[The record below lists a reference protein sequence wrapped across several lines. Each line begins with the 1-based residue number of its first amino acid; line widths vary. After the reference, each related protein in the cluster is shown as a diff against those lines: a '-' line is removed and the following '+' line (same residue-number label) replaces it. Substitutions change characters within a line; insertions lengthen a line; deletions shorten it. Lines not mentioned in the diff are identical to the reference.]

1 MNRFCKSTFSLLLAT
16 LLLFSA
22 AGISFGMVL
31 QSTHAY
37 AVGPSVETPAPAPD
51 EEDQQE
57 TSGQDEQEKP
67 QETEQPE
74 EQPPASTWSP
84 QDQKINIMGEEK
96 DPEKK
101 DEIQKEEGV
110 DLTIDSSENMEQ
122 DDLSQ
127 VDTSKREDAEDDS
140 SIPRELTGSIIKATF
155 NGKNLQNNVVDQ
167 QSGPLVLTISIMEIT
182 ETQFKTFEESKNI
195 EFDAGVIF
203 TPADGSEFFIPNI
216 SKIKKQDTGISFEIA
231 VDAQYNGTS
240 DTKSVPF
247 TLTFT
252 KSDQTKSVFS
262 KKYSINPEVSSNER
276 VMISSVIFK
285 DQDDNILS
293 KVTPGTR
300 GRLTVIVKDTRI
312 NSEEEFE
319 KFKPKMK
326 PKINADAF
334 SCHSQVDS
342 DKDIKLAGPIY
353 SDGIEYEIIFRDVTY
368 KGQNN
373 YLILELNYNGLYYID
388 YPLDRYDLYEPAPDD
403 DNSNNNYPDDD
414 DDHDSSSSKPDIP
427 PPTPNIIVSTYD
439 YGGGNVTAAG
449 NFTLT
454 MTLMNTSKRVNVD
467 NVVMK
472 LSVPEAFTLTSS
484 SNTFYIERI
493 AKRSSVE
500 RTVNLSVKPNADAI
514 SHPIKVSFTY
524 ESVINDE
531 RKQFSAE
538 QDISIPV
545 SQLDRFSLNPVEMP
559 SEIYVGE
566 DSSIEATFVNKG
578 KSTVYNVTAEITG
591 NLSQPGQRQFIGN
604 VESGKEESADFLIGA
619 LEAGT
624 ISGEVVISYEDANM
638 NVNELRSPFTTTAVS
653 FEMPAPDPGLDVMN
667 PDDIGEAPPEPWY
680 QKIPAWGWTTGG
692 VTAIILLSF
701 AAKAMRRH
709 RELKLLEDSDEDF

>member
-96 DPEKK
+96 TSEKK
-101 DEIQKEEGV
+101 ETTPESEQNTQEDDEVEGG
-110 DLTIDSSENMEQ
+110 ENILEQ
-122 DDLSQ
+122 D
-127 VDTSKREDAEDDS
+127 TSSDPVQQPFEFLPANRRMTISDVQFGEKDIAS
-140 SIPRELTGSIIKATF
+140 LPVS
-155 NGKNLQNNVVDQ
+155 Q
-167 QSGPLVLTISIMEIT
+167 QSGTLYFEFFLKDVSEDDLKPYLDGATLRVSDNIFTSYSGNSEMEIELKFLEKADGGNKWSAT
-182 ETQFKTFEESKNI
+182 STSDVQFNNSASTF
-195 EFDAGVIF
+195 AIF
-203 TPADGSEFFIPNI
+203 TI
-216 SKIKKQDTGISFEIA
+216 
-231 VDAQYNGTS
+231 
-240 DTKSVPF
+240 
-247 TLTFT
+247 TFT
-252 KSDQTKSVFS
+252 DNDGNSA
-262 KKYSINPEVSSNER
+262 EVSSQSYRVSNGSER
-276 VMISSVIFK
+276 AMISSVIFK
-285 DQDDNILS
+285 NQNGDMLS

-300 GRLTVIVKDTRI
+300 GKLTVIVRDTRI
-312 NSEEEFE
+312 YDEAKFEELH
-319 KFKPKMK
+319 PKMY
-326 PKINADAF
+326 PKINVDAF
-334 SCHSQVDS
+334 SCHSTIDPN
-342 DKDIKLAGPIY
+342 KDIVFDSSLSG
-353 SDGIEYEIIFRDVTY
+353 GGVEYTITFSDVTY
-368 KGQNN
+368 RGRNN
-373 YLILELNYNGLYYID
+373 YLILELNYMGLDYID

-403 DNSNNNYPDDD
+403 NNNNNNYPDDD
-414 DDHDSSSSKPDIP
+414 DDHNSSSSKPDIP

>member
-96 DPEKK
+96 TPEKK
-101 DEIQKEEGV
+101 ETIPESEQNTQEDDEVEGG
-110 DLTIDSSENMEQ
+110 ENILEQ
-122 DDLSQ
+122 D
-127 VDTSKREDAEDDS
+127 TSSDPVQQPFEFLPANRRMTISDVQFGEKDIAS
-140 SIPRELTGSIIKATF
+140 LPVS
-155 NGKNLQNNVVDQ
+155 Q
-167 QSGPLVLTISIMEIT
+167 QSGTLYFEFFLKDVSEDDLKPYLDGATLRVSDNIFTSYSGNSEMEIELKFLEKADGGNKWSAT
-182 ETQFKTFEESKNI
+182 STSDVQFNNSASTF
-195 EFDAGVIF
+195 AIF
-203 TPADGSEFFIPNI
+203 TI
-216 SKIKKQDTGISFEIA
+216 
-231 VDAQYNGTS
+231 
-240 DTKSVPF
+240 
-247 TLTFT
+247 TFT
-252 KSDQTKSVFS
+252 DNDGNSA
-262 KKYSINPEVSSNER
+262 EVSSQSYRVSNGSER
-276 VMISSVIFK
+276 AMISSVIFK
-285 DQDDNILS
+285 NQNGDMLS

-300 GRLTVIVKDTRI
+300 GKLTVIVRDTRI
-312 NSEEEFE
+312 YDEAKFEELH
-319 KFKPKMK
+319 PKMY
-326 PKINADAF
+326 PKINVDAF
-334 SCHSQVDS
+334 SCHSTIDPN
-342 DKDIKLAGPIY
+342 KDIVFDSSLSG
-353 SDGIEYEIIFRDVTY
+353 GGVEYTITFSDVTY
-368 KGQNN
+368 RGRNN
-373 YLILELNYNGLYYID
+373 YLILELNYMGLDYID

-403 DNSNNNYPDDD
+403 NNNNNNYPDDD
-414 DDHDSSSSKPDIP
+414 DDHNSSSSKPDIP
-427 PPTPNIIVSTYD
+427 PPTPNIIVSTCD

-449 NFTLT
+449 NFTLS

-472 LSVPEAFTLTSS
+472 LGVPEAFTLTSS

-680 QKIPAWGWTTGG
+680 QKIPVWGWTAGG

>member
-37 AVGPSVETPAPAPD
+37 AVGPSVETSAPTPGG
-51 EEDQQE
+51 E
-57 TSGQDEQEKP
+57 GQREVPEQGEAEK
-67 QETEQPE
+67 
-74 EQPPASTWSP
+74 A
-84 QDQKINIMGEEK
+84 
-96 DPEKK
+96 PEKK
-101 DEIQKEEGV
+101 ETIPESEENTQENDEEQEEMQNS
-110 DLTIDSSENMEQ
+110 TSSIN
-122 DDLSQ
+122 D
-127 VDTSKREDAEDDS
+127 REDSNKNTNEDVIS
-140 SIPRELTGSIIKATF
+140 NLTGSVKGVRLGEIDLIQNIAHGGEEGILELDLEITAKELE
-155 NGKNLQNNVVDQ
+155 KLQNYK
-167 QSGPLVLTISIMEIT
+167 PE
-182 ETQFKTFEESKNI
+182 
-195 EFDAGVIF
+195 
-203 TPADGSEFFIPNI
+203 NI
-216 SKIKKQDTGISFEIA
+216 SFFDHNFMDVNHPNQPVDIESSSFVPENGSIVFTITTKQPITYSALSDKIRFNLI
-231 VDAQYNGTS
+231 
-240 DTKSVPF
+240 
-247 TLTFT
+247 L
-252 KSDQTKSVFS
+252 
-262 KKYSINPEVSSNER
+262 SNEHEKKLLIPFSR
-276 VMISSVIFK
+276 TIRTQAASENYEIKSAIFVRNSDDSIISRI
-285 DQDDNILS
+285 
-293 KVTPGTR
+293 TR
-300 GRLTVIVKDTRI
+300 GRYDKLIVTIYDYALTLDKFNEIRNHIYINI
-312 NSEEEFE
+312 NSDVF
-319 KFKPKMK
+319 
-326 PKINADAF
+326 D
-334 SCHSQVDS
+334 VD
-342 DKDIKLAGPIY
+342 L
-353 SDGIEYEIIFRDVTY
+353 
-368 KGQNN
+368 NN
-373 YLILELNYNGLYYID
+373 ISLGEDETELNGGGVAYDLIFENIYYSGKDNNLQLIID
-388 YPLDRYDLYEPAPDD
+388 YGDMNFTKRRLVHTLSQCEIYEPEPDD
-403 DNSNNNYPDDD
+403 NDNYPDDD

-653 FEMPAPDPGLDVMN
+653 FEMPAPNPGLDVMN

>member
-96 DPEKK
+96 TSEKK
-101 DEIQKEEGV
+101 ETTPESEQNTQEDDEVEGG
-110 DLTIDSSENMEQ
+110 ENILEQ
-122 DDLSQ
+122 D
-127 VDTSKREDAEDDS
+127 TSSDPVQQPFEFLPANRRMTISDVQFGEKDIAS
-140 SIPRELTGSIIKATF
+140 LPVS
-155 NGKNLQNNVVDQ
+155 Q
-167 QSGPLVLTISIMEIT
+167 QSGTLYFEFFLKDVSEDDLKPYLDGATLRVSDNIFTSYSGNSEMEIELKFLEKADGGNKWSAT
-182 ETQFKTFEESKNI
+182 STSDVQFNNSASTF
-195 EFDAGVIF
+195 AIF
-203 TPADGSEFFIPNI
+203 TI
-216 SKIKKQDTGISFEIA
+216 
-231 VDAQYNGTS
+231 
-240 DTKSVPF
+240 
-247 TLTFT
+247 TFT
-252 KSDQTKSVFS
+252 DNDGNSA
-262 KKYSINPEVSSNER
+262 EVSSQSYRVSNGSER
-276 VMISSVIFK
+276 AMISSVIFK
-285 DQDDNILS
+285 NQNGDMLS

-300 GRLTVIVKDTRI
+300 GKLTVIVRDTRI
-312 NSEEEFE
+312 YDEAKFEELH
-319 KFKPKMK
+319 PKMY
-326 PKINADAF
+326 PKINVDAF
-334 SCHSQVDS
+334 SCHSTIDPN
-342 DKDIKLAGPIY
+342 KDIVFDSSLSG
-353 SDGIEYEIIFRDVTY
+353 GGVEYTITFSDVTY
-368 KGQNN
+368 RGRNN
-373 YLILELNYNGLYYID
+373 YLILELNYMGLDYID

-403 DNSNNNYPDDD
+403 NNNNNNYPDDD
-414 DDHDSSSSKPDIP
+414 DDHNSSSSKPDIP

-680 QKIPAWGWTTGG
+680 QKIPVWGWTTGG

>member
-96 DPEKK
+96 TSEKK
-101 DEIQKEEGV
+101 ETTPESEQNTQEDDEVEGG
-110 DLTIDSSENMEQ
+110 ENILEQ
-122 DDLSQ
+122 D
-127 VDTSKREDAEDDS
+127 TSSDPVQQPFEFLPANRRMTISDVQFGEKDIAS
-140 SIPRELTGSIIKATF
+140 LPVS
-155 NGKNLQNNVVDQ
+155 Q
-167 QSGPLVLTISIMEIT
+167 QSGTLYFEFFLKDVSEDDLKPYLDGATLRVSDNIFTSYSGNSEMEIELKFLEKADGGNKWSAT
-182 ETQFKTFEESKNI
+182 STSDVQFNNSASTF
-195 EFDAGVIF
+195 AIF
-203 TPADGSEFFIPNI
+203 TI
-216 SKIKKQDTGISFEIA
+216 
-231 VDAQYNGTS
+231 
-240 DTKSVPF
+240 
-247 TLTFT
+247 TFT
-252 KSDQTKSVFS
+252 DNDGNSA
-262 KKYSINPEVSSNER
+262 EVSSQSYRVSNGSER
-276 VMISSVIFK
+276 AMISSVIFK
-285 DQDDNILS
+285 NQNGDMLS

-300 GRLTVIVKDTRI
+300 GKLTVIVRDTRI
-312 NSEEEFE
+312 YDEAKFEELH
-319 KFKPKMK
+319 PKMY
-326 PKINADAF
+326 PKINVDAF
-334 SCHSQVDS
+334 SCHSTIDPN
-342 DKDIKLAGPIY
+342 KDIVFDSSLSG
-353 SDGIEYEIIFRDVTY
+353 GGVEYTITFSDVTY
-368 KGQNN
+368 RGRNN
-373 YLILELNYNGLYYID
+373 YLILELNYMGLDYID

-403 DNSNNNYPDDD
+403 NNNNNNYPDDD
-414 DDHDSSSSKPDIP
+414 DDHNSSSSKPDIP

-449 NFTLT
+449 NFTLS

-680 QKIPAWGWTTGG
+680 QKIPVWGWTTGG

>member
-1 MNRFCKSTFSLLLAT
+1 
-16 LLLFSA
+16 
-22 AGISFGMVL
+22 
-31 QSTHAY
+31 
-37 AVGPSVETPAPAPD
+37 
-51 EEDQQE
+51 
-57 TSGQDEQEKP
+57 
-67 QETEQPE
+67 
-74 EQPPASTWSP
+74 
-84 QDQKINIMGEEK
+84 MGEEK
-96 DPEKK
+96 TPEKK
-101 DEIQKEEGV
+101 ETIPESEQNTQEDDEVEGG
-110 DLTIDSSENMEQ
+110 ENILEQ
-122 DDLSQ
+122 D
-127 VDTSKREDAEDDS
+127 TSSDPVQQPFEFLPANRRMTISDVQFGEKDIAS
-140 SIPRELTGSIIKATF
+140 LPVS
-155 NGKNLQNNVVDQ
+155 Q
-167 QSGPLVLTISIMEIT
+167 QSGTLYFEFFLKDVSEDDLKPYLNGATLRVSDNIFTSYSGNSEMEIELKFLEKADGGNKWSAT
-182 ETQFKTFEESKNI
+182 STSDVQFNNSASTF
-195 EFDAGVIF
+195 AIF
-203 TPADGSEFFIPNI
+203 TI
-216 SKIKKQDTGISFEIA
+216 
-231 VDAQYNGTS
+231 
-240 DTKSVPF
+240 
-247 TLTFT
+247 TFT
-252 KSDQTKSVFS
+252 DNDGNSA
-262 KKYSINPEVSSNER
+262 EVSSQSYRVSNGSER
-276 VMISSVIFK
+276 AMISSVIFK
-285 DQDDNILS
+285 NQNGDMLS

-300 GRLTVIVKDTRI
+300 GKLTVIVRDTRI
-312 NSEEEFE
+312 YDEAKFEELH
-319 KFKPKMK
+319 PKMY
-326 PKINADAF
+326 PKINVDAF
-334 SCHSQVDS
+334 SCHSTIDPN
-342 DKDIKLAGPIY
+342 KDIVFDSSLSG
-353 SDGIEYEIIFRDVTY
+353 GGVEYTITFSDVTY
-368 KGQNN
+368 RGRNN
-373 YLILELNYNGLYYID
+373 YLILELNYMGLDYID

-403 DNSNNNYPDDD
+403 NNNNNNYPDDD
-414 DDHDSSSSKPDIP
+414 DDHNSSSSKPDIP

-449 NFTLT
+449 NFTLS

-472 LSVPEAFTLTSS
+472 LGVPEAFTLTSS

-680 QKIPAWGWTTGG
+680 QKIPVWGWTTGG

>member
-96 DPEKK
+96 TSEKEDDPGK
-101 DEIQKEEGV
+101 EISEENQEREENFA
-110 DLTIDSSENMEQ
+110 DSSLGNKELQGEFYGISFRDSDITAKPITKGDGKLAFTVFIEKMSKNEFASYSTYTLECERLFIPSTDPSN
-122 DDLSQ
+122 DDLSLSLKIDQ
-127 VDTSKREDAEDDS
+127 NKIEEENNGITIPISVDATSDMTPPYEVTFKLILSNETSTAILSRP
-140 SIPRELTGSIIKATF
+140 IRLYTGS
-155 NGKNLQNNVVDQ
+155 
-167 QSGPLVLTISIMEIT
+167 
-182 ETQFKTFEESKNI
+182 
-195 EFDAGVIF
+195 
-203 TPADGSEFFIPNI
+203 AD
-216 SKIKKQDTGISFEIA
+216 
-231 VDAQYNGTS
+231 
-240 DTKSVPF
+240 
-247 TLTFT
+247 
-252 KSDQTKSVFS
+252 
-262 KKYSINPEVSSNER
+262 ER
-276 VMISSVIFK
+276 VIISSAIFK
-285 DQDDNILS
+285 DSNNNIISRVTRGIKNQLIVTIQDYRIKDYEEYERLNLEEKLAIEINTDVFQYSNLSGENPRVSHSRDFPNGGVEYTLKFSNVRYTGENNIL
-293 KVTPGTR
+293 V
-300 GRLTVIVKDTRI
+300 
-312 NSEEEFE
+312 
-319 KFKPKMK
+319 
-326 PKINADAF
+326 
-334 SCHSQVDS
+334 
-342 DKDIKLAGPIY
+342 
-353 SDGIEYEIIFRDVTY
+353 
-368 KGQNN
+368 
-373 YLILELNYNGLYYID
+373 LELDYDDPNYPITW
-388 YPLDRYDLYEPAPDD
+388 PDRTLNQCEIYEPEPDD
-403 DNSNNNYPDDD
+403 NNNYPDDD

-680 QKIPAWGWTTGG
+680 QKIPVWGWTTGG

>member
-1 MNRFCKSTFSLLLAT
+1 M
-16 LLLFSA
+16 
-22 AGISFGMVL
+22 
-31 QSTHAY
+31 
-37 AVGPSVETPAPAPD
+37 
-51 EEDQQE
+51 
-57 TSGQDEQEKP
+57 
-67 QETEQPE
+67 
-74 EQPPASTWSP
+74 
-84 QDQKINIMGEEK
+84 
-96 DPEKK
+96 
-101 DEIQKEEGV
+101 
-110 DLTIDSSENMEQ
+110 
-122 DDLSQ
+122 
-127 VDTSKREDAEDDS
+127 
-140 SIPRELTGSIIKATF
+140 
-155 NGKNLQNNVVDQ
+155 
-167 QSGPLVLTISIMEIT
+167 
-182 ETQFKTFEESKNI
+182 
-195 EFDAGVIF
+195 
-203 TPADGSEFFIPNI
+203 
-216 SKIKKQDTGISFEIA
+216 
-231 VDAQYNGTS
+231 
-240 DTKSVPF
+240 
-247 TLTFT
+247 
-252 KSDQTKSVFS
+252 
-262 KKYSINPEVSSNER
+262 
-276 VMISSVIFK
+276 
-285 DQDDNILS
+285 
-293 KVTPGTR
+293 
-300 GRLTVIVKDTRI
+300 
-312 NSEEEFE
+312 
-319 KFKPKMK
+319 
-326 PKINADAF
+326 
-334 SCHSQVDS
+334 
-342 DKDIKLAGPIY
+342 
-353 SDGIEYEIIFRDVTY
+353 
-368 KGQNN
+368 
-373 YLILELNYNGLYYID
+373 
-388 YPLDRYDLYEPAPDD
+388 
-403 DNSNNNYPDDD
+403 
-414 DDHDSSSSKPDIP
+414 
-427 PPTPNIIVSTYD
+427 
-439 YGGGNVTAAG
+439 TAAG

-514 SHPIKVSFTY
+514 SHPLKVSFTY

-680 QKIPAWGWTTGG
+680 QKIPVWGWTAGG

>member
-96 DPEKK
+96 TPEKK
-101 DEIQKEEGV
+101 ETIPESEQNTQEDDEVEGG
-110 DLTIDSSENMEQ
+110 ENILEQ
-122 DDLSQ
+122 D
-127 VDTSKREDAEDDS
+127 TSSDPVQQPFEFLPANRRMTISDVQFGEKDIAS
-140 SIPRELTGSIIKATF
+140 LPVS
-155 NGKNLQNNVVDQ
+155 Q
-167 QSGPLVLTISIMEIT
+167 QSGTLYFEFFLKDVSEDDLKPYLDGATLRVSDNIFTSYSGNSEMEIELKFLEKADGGNKWSAT
-182 ETQFKTFEESKNI
+182 STSDVQFNNSASTF
-195 EFDAGVIF
+195 AIF
-203 TPADGSEFFIPNI
+203 TI
-216 SKIKKQDTGISFEIA
+216 
-231 VDAQYNGTS
+231 
-240 DTKSVPF
+240 
-247 TLTFT
+247 TFT
-252 KSDQTKSVFS
+252 DNDGNSA
-262 KKYSINPEVSSNER
+262 EVSSQSYRVSNGSER
-276 VMISSVIFK
+276 AMISSVIFK
-285 DQDDNILS
+285 NQNGDMLS

-300 GRLTVIVKDTRI
+300 GKLTVIVRDTRI
-312 NSEEEFE
+312 YDEAKFEELH
-319 KFKPKMK
+319 PKMY
-326 PKINADAF
+326 PKINVDAF
-334 SCHSQVDS
+334 SCHSTIDPN
-342 DKDIKLAGPIY
+342 KDIVFDSSLSG
-353 SDGIEYEIIFRDVTY
+353 GGVEYTITFSDVTY
-368 KGQNN
+368 RGRNN
-373 YLILELNYNGLYYID
+373 YLILELNYMGLDYID

-403 DNSNNNYPDDD
+403 NNNNNNYPDDD
-414 DDHDSSSSKPDIP
+414 DDHNSSSSKPDIP

-680 QKIPAWGWTTGG
+680 QKIPVWGWTTGG

>member
-96 DPEKK
+96 TSEKK
-101 DEIQKEEGV
+101 ETTPESEQNTQEGTSDPPPENTHSFPSPLQGKILNVTFDGEPIQSAPIREKFADLILTIFIEGV
-110 DLTIDSSENMEQ
+110 DKSALESYKNDEKIDFKSE
-122 DDLSQ
+122 D
-127 VDTSKREDAEDDS
+127 R
-140 SIPRELTGSIIKATF
+140 
-155 NGKNLQNNVVDQ
+155 
-167 QSGPLVLTISIMEIT
+167 
-182 ETQFKTFEESKNI
+182 
-195 EFDAGVIF
+195 
-203 TPADGSEFFIPNI
+203 FIPNNSSGSLSMSI
-216 SKIKKQDTGISFEIA
+216 YNITSKDDGVEFTAKISNVKFLGTSSEKSIIFSFDFRHEDGTSSTFSEEVELKNIPSDTTDDSISIYNIRFSKNGKLVSRVTRGNYDLIITIRDFRIKNITNAEEFDRLSKIAVINEDVFYPSSEPSFLFLSDLTG
-231 VDAQYNGTS
+231 
-240 DTKSVPF
+240 K
-247 TLTFT
+247 
-252 KSDQTKSVFS
+252 
-262 KKYSINPEVSSNER
+262 
-276 VMISSVIFK
+276 
-285 DQDDNILS
+285 
-293 KVTPGTR
+293 
-300 GRLTVIVKDTRI
+300 
-312 NSEEEFE
+312 
-319 KFKPKMK
+319 
-326 PKINADAF
+326 
-334 SCHSQVDS
+334 
-342 DKDIKLAGPIY
+342 
-353 SDGIEYEIIFRDVTY
+353 GIEYEIRY
-368 KGQNN
+368 NN
-373 YLILELNYNGLYYID
+373 LFYSGLENTLYLGIR
-388 YPLDRYDLYEPAPDD
+388 YPETEYSSISWFDRITLPQCEIYQTEPDD
-403 DNSNNNYPDDD
+403 NNNYPDDD

>member
-96 DPEKK
+96 TSEEKNGPRK
-101 DEIQKEEGV
+101 EISEENQAQEENFVDDSLINKELKGKFYG
-110 DLTIDSSENMEQ
+110 ISFRDSDITVKPITKGDGKLAFTVFIEEMSKSEFASYSTYTLECERLFIPSTNPSD
-122 DDLSQ
+122 DDLSLSLMIDQ
-127 VDTSKREDAEDDS
+127 NKIEEENNGITVPISVDATSDMTPPYEVTFKLILSNETSTAILSQPIR
-140 SIPRELTGSIIKATF
+140 LYTGS
-155 NGKNLQNNVVDQ
+155 
-167 QSGPLVLTISIMEIT
+167 
-182 ETQFKTFEESKNI
+182 
-195 EFDAGVIF
+195 
-203 TPADGSEFFIPNI
+203 AD
-216 SKIKKQDTGISFEIA
+216 
-231 VDAQYNGTS
+231 
-240 DTKSVPF
+240 
-247 TLTFT
+247 
-252 KSDQTKSVFS
+252 
-262 KKYSINPEVSSNER
+262 ER
-276 VMISSVIFK
+276 VIISSAIFK
-285 DQDDNILS
+285 DSNNNIISRVTRGIKNQLIVTIQDYRIKDYEEYERLNLEEKLAIEINTDVFQYSNLSGENPRVSHSRDFPNGGVEYTLKFSNVRYTGENNILVLELDYNDPNYPITWPDRTLNQCEIYEPEPDDN
-293 KVTPGTR
+293 
-300 GRLTVIVKDTRI
+300 D
-312 NSEEEFE
+312 
-319 KFKPKMK
+319 
-326 PKINADAF
+326 
-334 SCHSQVDS
+334 
-342 DKDIKLAGPIY
+342 
-353 SDGIEYEIIFRDVTY
+353 
-368 KGQNN
+368 
-373 YLILELNYNGLYYID
+373 
-388 YPLDRYDLYEPAPDD
+388 
-403 DNSNNNYPDDD
+403 NYPDDD

-680 QKIPAWGWTTGG
+680 QKIPVWGWTTGG

>member
-74 EQPPASTWSP
+74 EQPPVWNP
-84 QDQKINIMGEEK
+84 KDQTINIMGEEK
-96 DPEKK
+96 KTEKKELIPEQAIPEKDK
-101 DEIQKEEGV
+101 SDSALTINPPKSENNISAGEEEDSISDDNNDSPIIEGHV
-110 DLTIDSSENMEQ
+110 SAVLLNGIDLTENMIRIGEKGKLELALSLSGITLEQYESYQKTIKFSGRNFVPDEPIEPSFLSHTEQNGVLICTVSVEDVLYNGISDKIEFSLLFSDGSGSSISLDFSQTIRTEAASENYEIKSAIFTNSENNIISRITRGNYANLIVTIHDYGISASKFNSVKNKTSVSINTDVFRTSNASISNGTGLKGGGVSYDITFSDVYFSGKDNNLQ
-122 DDLSQ
+122 LIIDYDDPDITKRRLVHTLSQ
-127 VDTSKREDAEDDS
+127 CQ
-140 SIPRELTGSIIKATF
+140 I
-155 NGKNLQNNVVDQ
+155 
-167 QSGPLVLTISIMEIT
+167 
-182 ETQFKTFEESKNI
+182 
-195 EFDAGVIF
+195 
-203 TPADGSEFFIPNI
+203 
-216 SKIKKQDTGISFEIA
+216 
-231 VDAQYNGTS
+231 
-240 DTKSVPF
+240 
-247 TLTFT
+247 
-252 KSDQTKSVFS
+252 
-262 KKYSINPEVSSNER
+262 
-276 VMISSVIFK
+276 
-285 DQDDNILS
+285 
-293 KVTPGTR
+293 
-300 GRLTVIVKDTRI
+300 
-312 NSEEEFE
+312 
-319 KFKPKMK
+319 
-326 PKINADAF
+326 
-334 SCHSQVDS
+334 
-342 DKDIKLAGPIY
+342 
-353 SDGIEYEIIFRDVTY
+353 
-368 KGQNN
+368 
-373 YLILELNYNGLYYID
+373 
-388 YPLDRYDLYEPAPDD
+388 YEPEPDD
-403 DNSNNNYPDDD
+403 NNNYPDDD

-680 QKIPAWGWTTGG
+680 QKIPVWGWTTGG

>member
-96 DPEKK
+96 TPEKK
-101 DEIQKEEGV
+101 ETIPESEQNTQEDDEVEGG
-110 DLTIDSSENMEQ
+110 ENILEQ
-122 DDLSQ
+122 D
-127 VDTSKREDAEDDS
+127 TSSDPVQQPFEFLPANRRMTISDVQFGEKDIAS
-140 SIPRELTGSIIKATF
+140 LPVS
-155 NGKNLQNNVVDQ
+155 Q
-167 QSGPLVLTISIMEIT
+167 QSGTLYFEFFLKDVSEDDLKPYLDGATLRVSDNIFTSYSGNSEMEIELKFLEKADGGNKWSAT
-182 ETQFKTFEESKNI
+182 STSDVQFNNSASTF
-195 EFDAGVIF
+195 AIF
-203 TPADGSEFFIPNI
+203 TI
-216 SKIKKQDTGISFEIA
+216 
-231 VDAQYNGTS
+231 
-240 DTKSVPF
+240 
-247 TLTFT
+247 TFT
-252 KSDQTKSVFS
+252 DNDGNSA
-262 KKYSINPEVSSNER
+262 EVSSQSYRVSNGSER
-276 VMISSVIFK
+276 AMISSVIFK
-285 DQDDNILS
+285 NQNGDMLS

-300 GRLTVIVKDTRI
+300 GKLTVIVRDTRI
-312 NSEEEFE
+312 YDEAKFEELH
-319 KFKPKMK
+319 PKMY
-326 PKINADAF
+326 PKINVDAF
-334 SCHSQVDS
+334 SCHSTIDPN
-342 DKDIKLAGPIY
+342 KDIVFDSSLSG
-353 SDGIEYEIIFRDVTY
+353 GGVEYTITFSDVTY
-368 KGQNN
+368 RGRNN
-373 YLILELNYNGLYYID
+373 YLILELNYMGLDYID

-403 DNSNNNYPDDD
+403 NNNNNNYPDDD
-414 DDHDSSSSKPDIP
+414 DDHNSSSSKPDIP

-449 NFTLT
+449 NFTLS

-472 LSVPEAFTLTSS
+472 LGVPEAFTLTSS

>member
-1 MNRFCKSTFSLLLAT
+1 M
-16 LLLFSA
+16 
-22 AGISFGMVL
+22 
-31 QSTHAY
+31 
-37 AVGPSVETPAPAPD
+37 
-51 EEDQQE
+51 
-57 TSGQDEQEKP
+57 
-67 QETEQPE
+67 
-74 EQPPASTWSP
+74 
-84 QDQKINIMGEEK
+84 
-96 DPEKK
+96 
-101 DEIQKEEGV
+101 
-110 DLTIDSSENMEQ
+110 
-122 DDLSQ
+122 
-127 VDTSKREDAEDDS
+127 
-140 SIPRELTGSIIKATF
+140 
-155 NGKNLQNNVVDQ
+155 
-167 QSGPLVLTISIMEIT
+167 
-182 ETQFKTFEESKNI
+182 
-195 EFDAGVIF
+195 
-203 TPADGSEFFIPNI
+203 
-216 SKIKKQDTGISFEIA
+216 
-231 VDAQYNGTS
+231 
-240 DTKSVPF
+240 
-247 TLTFT
+247 
-252 KSDQTKSVFS
+252 
-262 KKYSINPEVSSNER
+262 
-276 VMISSVIFK
+276 
-285 DQDDNILS
+285 LS

-300 GRLTVIVKDTRI
+300 GKLTVIVRDTRI
-312 NSEEEFE
+312 YDEAKFEELH
-319 KFKPKMK
+319 PKMY
-326 PKINADAF
+326 PKINVDAF
-334 SCHSQVDS
+334 SCHSTIDPN
-342 DKDIKLAGPIY
+342 KDIVFDSSLSG
-353 SDGIEYEIIFRDVTY
+353 GGVEYTITFSDVTY
-368 KGQNN
+368 RGRNN
-373 YLILELNYNGLYYID
+373 YLILELNYMGLDYID

-403 DNSNNNYPDDD
+403 NNNNNNYPDDD
-414 DDHDSSSSKPDIP
+414 DDHNSSSSKPDIP

-449 NFTLT
+449 NFTLS

-472 LSVPEAFTLTSS
+472 LGVPEAFTLTSS

-680 QKIPAWGWTTGG
+680 QKIPVWGWTAGG

>member
-1 MNRFCKSTFSLLLAT
+1 MNRFCKSTFSLLLAI

-22 AGISFGMVL
+22 AGISLGMVF
-31 QSTHAY
+31 QSTRAY
-37 AVGPSVETPAPAPD
+37 AVGPSVGTPAPAPD
-51 EEDQQE
+51 GEGRQE
-57 TSGQDEQEKP
+57 VPEQGEQENPEEP
-67 QETEQPE
+67 QEPE
-74 EQPPASTWSP
+74 EQPPAAAWSP

-96 DPEKK
+96 TPEKK
-101 DEIQKEEGV
+101 ETIPESEQNTQEDDEVEGG
-110 DLTIDSSENMEQ
+110 ENILEQ
-122 DDLSQ
+122 D
-127 VDTSKREDAEDDS
+127 TSSDPVQQPFEFLPANRRMTISDVQFGEKDIAS
-140 SIPRELTGSIIKATF
+140 LPVS
-155 NGKNLQNNVVDQ
+155 Q
-167 QSGPLVLTISIMEIT
+167 QSGTLYFEFFLKDVSEDDLKPYLDGATLRVSDNIFTSYSGNSEMEIELKFLEKADGGNKWSAT
-182 ETQFKTFEESKNI
+182 STSDVQFNNSASTF
-195 EFDAGVIF
+195 AIF
-203 TPADGSEFFIPNI
+203 TI
-216 SKIKKQDTGISFEIA
+216 
-231 VDAQYNGTS
+231 
-240 DTKSVPF
+240 
-247 TLTFT
+247 TFT
-252 KSDQTKSVFS
+252 DNDGNSA
-262 KKYSINPEVSSNER
+262 EVSSQSYRVSNGSER
-276 VMISSVIFK
+276 AMISSVIFK
-285 DQDDNILS
+285 NQNGDMLS

-300 GRLTVIVKDTRI
+300 GKLTVIVRDTRI
-312 NSEEEFE
+312 YDEAKFEELH
-319 KFKPKMK
+319 PKMY
-326 PKINADAF
+326 PKINVDAF
-334 SCHSQVDS
+334 SCHSTIDPN
-342 DKDIKLAGPIY
+342 KDIVFDSSLSG
-353 SDGIEYEIIFRDVTY
+353 GGVEYTITFSDVTY
-368 KGQNN
+368 RGRNN
-373 YLILELNYNGLYYID
+373 YLILELNYMGLDYID

-403 DNSNNNYPDDD
+403 NNNNNNYPDDD
-414 DDHDSSSSKPDIP
+414 DDHNSSSSKPDIP

-449 NFTLT
+449 NFTLS

-472 LSVPEAFTLTSS
+472 LGVPEAFTLTSS

-680 QKIPAWGWTTGG
+680 QKIPVWGWTTGG

>member
-96 DPEKK
+96 TPEKK
-101 DEIQKEEGV
+101 ETIPESEQNTQEDDEVEGG
-110 DLTIDSSENMEQ
+110 ENILEQ
-122 DDLSQ
+122 D
-127 VDTSKREDAEDDS
+127 TSSDPVQQPFEFLPANRRMTISDVQFGEKDIAS
-140 SIPRELTGSIIKATF
+140 LPVS
-155 NGKNLQNNVVDQ
+155 Q
-167 QSGPLVLTISIMEIT
+167 QSGTLYFEFFLKDVSEDDLKPYLDGATLRVSDNIFTSYSGNSEMEIELKFLEKADGGNKWSAT
-182 ETQFKTFEESKNI
+182 STSDVQFNNSASTF
-195 EFDAGVIF
+195 AIF
-203 TPADGSEFFIPNI
+203 TI
-216 SKIKKQDTGISFEIA
+216 
-231 VDAQYNGTS
+231 
-240 DTKSVPF
+240 
-247 TLTFT
+247 TFT
-252 KSDQTKSVFS
+252 DNDGNSA
-262 KKYSINPEVSSNER
+262 EVSSQSYRVSNGSER
-276 VMISSVIFK
+276 AMISSVIFK
-285 DQDDNILS
+285 NQNGDMLS

-300 GRLTVIVKDTRI
+300 GKLTVIVRDTRI
-312 NSEEEFE
+312 YDEAKFEELH
-319 KFKPKMK
+319 PKMY
-326 PKINADAF
+326 PKINVDAF
-334 SCHSQVDS
+334 SCHSTIDPN
-342 DKDIKLAGPIY
+342 KDIVFDSSLSG
-353 SDGIEYEIIFRDVTY
+353 GGVEYTITFSDVTY
-368 KGQNN
+368 RGRNN
-373 YLILELNYNGLYYID
+373 YLILELNYMGLDYID

-403 DNSNNNYPDDD
+403 NNNNNNYPDDD
-414 DDHDSSSSKPDIP
+414 DDHNSSSSKPDIP

-449 NFTLT
+449 NFTLS

-680 QKIPAWGWTTGG
+680 QKIPVWGWTTGG

>member
-96 DPEKK
+96 TSEKK
-101 DEIQKEEGV
+101 ETTPESEQNTQEDDEVEGG
-110 DLTIDSSENMEQ
+110 ENILEQ
-122 DDLSQ
+122 D
-127 VDTSKREDAEDDS
+127 TSSDPVQQPFEFLPANRRMTISDVQFGEKDIAS
-140 SIPRELTGSIIKATF
+140 LPVS
-155 NGKNLQNNVVDQ
+155 Q
-167 QSGPLVLTISIMEIT
+167 QSGTLYFEFFLKDVSEDDLKPYLDGATLRVSDNIFTSYSGNSEMEIELKFLEKADGGNKWSAT
-182 ETQFKTFEESKNI
+182 STSDVQFNNSASTF
-195 EFDAGVIF
+195 AIF
-203 TPADGSEFFIPNI
+203 TI
-216 SKIKKQDTGISFEIA
+216 
-231 VDAQYNGTS
+231 
-240 DTKSVPF
+240 
-247 TLTFT
+247 TFT
-252 KSDQTKSVFS
+252 DNDGNSA
-262 KKYSINPEVSSNER
+262 EVSSQSYRVSNGSER
-276 VMISSVIFK
+276 AMISSVIFK
-285 DQDDNILS
+285 NQNGDMLS

-300 GRLTVIVKDTRI
+300 GKLTVIVRDTRI
-312 NSEEEFE
+312 YDEAKFEELH
-319 KFKPKMK
+319 PKMY
-326 PKINADAF
+326 PKINVDAF
-334 SCHSQVDS
+334 SCHSTIDPN
-342 DKDIKLAGPIY
+342 KDIVFDSSLSG
-353 SDGIEYEIIFRDVTY
+353 GGVEYTITFSDVTY
-368 KGQNN
+368 RGRNN
-373 YLILELNYNGLYYID
+373 YLILELNYMGLDYID

-403 DNSNNNYPDDD
+403 NNNNNNYPDDD
-414 DDHDSSSSKPDIP
+414 DDHNSSSSKPDIP

-449 NFTLT
+449 NFTLS

-472 LSVPEAFTLTSS
+472 LGVPEAFTLTSS

-680 QKIPAWGWTTGG
+680 QKIPVWGWTTGG

>member
-1 MNRFCKSTFSLLLAT
+1 
-16 LLLFSA
+16 
-22 AGISFGMVL
+22 
-31 QSTHAY
+31 
-37 AVGPSVETPAPAPD
+37 
-51 EEDQQE
+51 
-57 TSGQDEQEKP
+57 
-67 QETEQPE
+67 
-74 EQPPASTWSP
+74 
-84 QDQKINIMGEEK
+84 MGEEK
-96 DPEKK
+96 TPEKK
-101 DEIQKEEGV
+101 ETIPESEQNTQEDDEVEGG
-110 DLTIDSSENMEQ
+110 ENILEQ
-122 DDLSQ
+122 D
-127 VDTSKREDAEDDS
+127 TSSDPVQQPFEFLPANRRMTISDVQFGEKDIAS
-140 SIPRELTGSIIKATF
+140 LPVS
-155 NGKNLQNNVVDQ
+155 Q
-167 QSGPLVLTISIMEIT
+167 QSGTLYFEFFLKDVSEDDLKPYLDGATLRVSDNIFTSYSGNSEMEIELKFLEKADGGNKWSAT
-182 ETQFKTFEESKNI
+182 STSDVQFNNSASTF
-195 EFDAGVIF
+195 AIF
-203 TPADGSEFFIPNI
+203 TI
-216 SKIKKQDTGISFEIA
+216 
-231 VDAQYNGTS
+231 
-240 DTKSVPF
+240 
-247 TLTFT
+247 TFT
-252 KSDQTKSVFS
+252 DNDGNSA
-262 KKYSINPEVSSNER
+262 EVSSQSYRVSNGSER
-276 VMISSVIFK
+276 AMISSVIFK
-285 DQDDNILS
+285 NQNGDMLS

-300 GRLTVIVKDTRI
+300 GKLTVIVRDTRI
-312 NSEEEFE
+312 YDEAKFEELH
-319 KFKPKMK
+319 PKMY
-326 PKINADAF
+326 PKINVDAF
-334 SCHSQVDS
+334 SCHSTIDPN
-342 DKDIKLAGPIY
+342 KDIVFDSSLSG
-353 SDGIEYEIIFRDVTY
+353 GGVEYTITFSDVTY
-368 KGQNN
+368 RGRNN
-373 YLILELNYNGLYYID
+373 YLILELNYMGLDYID

-680 QKIPAWGWTTGG
+680 QKIPVWGWTTGG